1 MFQAFDLDEV
11 LLVEDH
17 AWLLTLNDPA
27 LPTQLPW
34 IDPVPWGLDP
44 EYRYSFDLF
53 LGLFGK
59 SVIQT
64 TVRDLYSVD
73 DFSEHFNELQNLSGT
88 TCLIRLGISELGEP
102 LVEDARISTL
112 PWALHTLKQQ
122 RELSLDA
129 FDEFGRDMLFRVI
142 GLRGTPADP
151 ATTGATDST
160 PDEEDRPRIRQWD
173 HLGRIAAEVRVDLDL
188 PWGSLAERLVLVAH
202 RLGKKR
208 IIPLNADPAP
218 DASAGPG
225 SPAPPSG
232 PTLQQPP
239 GRPQPTS
246 AGPVRIRRR
255 CDILN
260 SFFLRDLQRVA
271 QQVQR
276 APPHAPLVRYLKAA
290 PHPKRV
296 DLSHPS
302 KRLWRAVAPRST
314 PLGRW
319 PHTATHCN
327 ALMQQVAINEFHRG
341 KHPLFAVNGPPGTGK
356 TTLVKD
362 VVADLIVQ
370 RALRLV
376 QLRTPDEAFEKE
388 KIDFEVD
395 RSRFSLC
402 RLKKEFTGFEVVVA
416 SSNNNAVE
424 NITRELPRRSALGA
438 EFQEA
443 RYLSEVA
450 RLYETL
456 RHSNSS
462 GSNPLSE
469 GADGAPPASEELWG
483 LISCPLGNRANRELF
498 CDALLYG
505 PREEK
510 DQKTRRQN
518 ERTRLTLHEWRK
530 QVPEPGTITYAKARL
545 LLLEAH
551 KRVEEHLEMLSGTAD
566 GASAT
571 APEHNPLAPE
581 HHRSDFGSLS
591 VQGRAPWVS
600 SEGNRLHSELLLAA
614 LTLQQAWVREAR
626 ALGPILIA
634 LGKFLARPEGF
645 DRQAALVVWQA
656 LFMVVPVVSSTL
668 ASIERMCAPLGEASI
683 GTVIIEEAGQATPQS
698 VAGALWRARRAL
710 VIGDPMQIQPVVA
723 APEVLIRHFAKKH
736 KVTSPLFSPLAS
748 SAQALADESNQLG
761 ATLHTGTLS
770 TWVGCPLRVHRRCL
784 EPMFSIANTVAY
796 GGLMTYGT
804 APNSGDPLVHLEQLP
819 PSGWFDVVGGCAGRH
834 WVPAQGETVA
844 ALTAQILH
852 ANPDTEPDVFFIS
865 PFRSV
870 REELAR
876 LLSAIA
882 RRAGYTSSQLRR
894 LRQRIGTVHTFQGK
908 EASVVVFVL
917 GCDES
922 TRGAARW
929 AGERPNLVNVA
940 VTRARH
946 RLYVV
951 GSLALWHNQGS
962 FSELAST
969 LPRLRTA

>member
-11 LLVEDH
+11 LVVEEH
-17 AWLLTLNDPA
+17 AWILTLNDPV

-34 IDPVPWGLDP
+34 DEPVPWGLDP

-73 DFSEHFNELQNLSGT
+73 DFTDYFNELQNTSGT
-88 TCLIRLGISELGEP
+88 TCLLRLGVSEIGEP

-112 PWALHTLKQQ
+112 PWAIHTIKQQ

-129 FDEFGRDMLFRVI
+129 FDEFGRNLLFNLI
-142 GLRGTPADP
+142 GLR
-151 ATTGATDST
+151 ST
-160 PDEEDRPRIRQWD
+160 PPGDPSESAAESEERPRIRTWD
-173 HLGRIAAEVRVDLDL
+173 HLHQIAAAVQADLEI
-188 PWGSLAERLVLVAH
+188 PWGALAERIVLVAH

-208 IIPLNADPAP
+208 LPTPAVTEASADPTAP
-218 DASAGPG
+218 TTPTSTSTAGT
-225 SPAPPSG
+225 PA
-232 PTLQQPP
+232 T
-239 GRPQPTS
+239 RPQA

-271 QQVQR
+271 QQVHR
-276 APPHAPLVRYLKAA
+276 APPSSPLVRYLRAT
-290 PHPKRV
+290 PHPKRI
-296 DLSHPS
+296 DLSKPS
-302 KRLWRAVAPRST
+302 ARLWRTVAPKST

-319 PHTATHCN
+319 PHAATQCN
-327 ALMQQVAINEFHRG
+327 ALMQQLAVNEFNRG
-341 KHPLFAVNGPPGTGK
+341 KQPLFAVNGPPGTGK
-356 TTLVKD
+356 TTLIKD
-362 VVADLIVQ
+362 VVAALIVQ

-376 QLRTPDEAFEKE
+376 QLRSPDEAFEKE
-388 KIDFEVD
+388 RLDFEVD
-395 RSRFSLC
+395 RSRFSIC
-402 RLKKEFTGFEVVVA
+402 RLRKEFTGFEIVVA

-424 NITRELPRRSALGA
+424 NITRELPRRNALGP
-438 EFQEA
+438 EFQGA
-443 RYLSEVA
+443 RYLTEVA
-450 RLYETL
+450 RMYETI
-456 RHSNSS
+456 RHVTAS
-462 GSNPLSE
+462 G
-469 GADGAPPASEELWG
+469 ATDTPPPPPDELWG

-510 DQKTRRQN
+510 DQKLKRQN
-518 ERTRLTLHEWRK
+518 ERLRLTLHEWRK
-530 QVPEPGTITYAKARL
+530 QVPEEGTVTYAKARL

-551 KRVEEHLEMLSGTAD
+551 KRVEEHLEGLSSQADLAHTTPHD
-566 GASAT
+566 GALNS
-571 APEHNPLAPE
+571 P
-581 HHRSDFGSLS
+581 DFDTLT

-600 SEGNRLHSELLLAA
+600 PEGNALHSELLLAA

-626 ALGPILIA
+626 ALGPILSA

-645 DRQAALVVWQA
+645 DREAALVVWQT

-668 ASIERMCAPLGEASI
+668 ASIERMCAPLGEGSI
-683 GTVIIEEAGQATPQS
+683 GTVLIEEAGQATPQS

-736 KVTSPLFSPLAS
+736 KVTSPLLSPLAS

-761 ATLHTGTLS
+761 ASLHTGTLS

-804 APNSGDPLVHLEQLP
+804 APLEPHEHLKQLP
-819 PSGWFDVVGGCAGRH
+819 PSGWFDVIGGCAGRH

-844 ALTAQILH
+844 TLMAQILQVL
-852 ANPDTEPDVFFIS
+852 PDVDPDVFFIS

-876 LLSAIA
+876 LLSNIA
-882 RRAGYTSSQLRR
+882 RRAGYTPSQLRR

-908 EASVVVFVL
+908 EASLVVFVL

-962 FSELAST
+962 FAELAST
-969 LPRLRTA
+969 LPRLRCA